1 MKTED
6 TEDTLKMMRAV
17 GGTGQYAEQVRMDR
31 TGMGSYQDVDTVE
44 FRERDNIQ
52 LSELK
57 SLQSGEGIIVFE
69 DRLVRSNSIY
79 IPDKEKISKLDVK
92 INRYVPLRRPEFSDL
107 CREFPS
113 AERRRPVSQDNVSR
127 ILNICQT
134 REPHEWGSRQST
146 RIADKTLIALTALAS
161 DLDNR
166 CDVAYSPEERGIL
179 MFETVIEA
187 LKETGGRYRWLK
199 EQENIRISKKRIEE
213 AHQNNTSV
221 QGAPESSQSQRA
233 PSPPTAHYDTQD
245 AYYDNLA
252 DQSFADDF
260 DNTTEH
266 LTY

>member
-1 MKTED
+1 MLIILAQDIQAMLRHGKEVHSVNANLGTKQFMKTED

-134 REPHEWGSRQST
+134 RVAARLGSRHSV
-146 RIADKTLIALTALAS
+146 RIADKTP
-161 DLDNR
+161 D
-166 CDVAYSPEERGIL
+166 
-179 MFETVIEA
+179 
-187 LKETGGRYRWLK
+187 
-199 EQENIRISKKRIEE
+199 
-213 AHQNNTSV
+213 
-221 QGAPESSQSQRA
+221 GADCTDQR
-233 PSPPTAHYDTQD
+233 PG
-245 AYYDNLA
+245 
-252 DQSFADDF
+252 
-260 DNTTEH
+260 
-266 LTY
+266 